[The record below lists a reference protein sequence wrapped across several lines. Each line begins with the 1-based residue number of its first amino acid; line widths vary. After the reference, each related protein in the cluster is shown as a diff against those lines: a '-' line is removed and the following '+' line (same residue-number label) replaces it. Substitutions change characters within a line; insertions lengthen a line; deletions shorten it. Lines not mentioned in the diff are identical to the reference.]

1 MNADDQREKP
11 AISVASHFSRMCRT
25 TKVNLNEIDH
35 CDSAPPPSVT
45 PPREEDSN
53 EEYVYLFKL
62 NNSNVFPDTID
73 NTEIDMIIDSGST
86 INIIDEKTFSEMKI
100 NYALRP
106 STTAIYPYNASK
118 KLKIKGTFNTTVS
131 TLANDHKTSSK
142 FYVIPGKGGCL
153 LGKETSIKL
162 DLLRL
167 GPTRLEKCLEV
178 FDCKISDS
186 IPPSTQQVL
195 DKYIEVFKGMGK
207 LKNYQQKLH
216 IKEDVTPIQ
225 QTNPIPHT

>member
-45 PPREEDSN
+45 PPREEDSD
-53 EEYVYLFKL
+53 EEDVYLFKL
-62 NNSNVFPDTID
+62 NNSNVI
-73 NTEIDMIIDSGST
+73 MGL
-86 INIIDEKTFSEMKI
+86 M
-100 NYALRP
+100 P